1 MRGTSYNHL
10 YYFWTV
16 AREGGV
22 ARAAEVLHLT
32 PQTIS
37 GQLRVLEGSL
47 GVRLFVRRGRN
58 LALTDSGR
66 LALSFADEIFRL
78 GAEMGEALKGRDTGR
93 PLPFAVGV
101 VDVVPKMVAYRL
113 LEPALHLPQP
123 VRILCREGKLD
134 ALLADIAVHK
144 LDMVLADTPLGS
156 AVKVRAFNHPLGEC
170 GITFFAASALAERYR
185 EGFPQCLGD
194 APLLVPAQS
203 TALRGS
209 LMHWMDQ
216 LGVRPRIVGEFED
229 RALMQAFGQ
238 AGVGVFM
245 SPSVIDTEI
254 AVQYGVVSIG
264 STDAV
269 RERYYA
275 ISAERHLRHPA
286 VVAVSQA
293 ARSDLFHASP
303 QRDQSGGPSLG
314 PRGPA
319 PTQGP

>member
-37 GQLRVLEGSL
+37 SQLRVLERSL
-47 GVRLFVRRGRN
+47 GARLFRRSGRN
-58 LALTDSGR
+58 LALTETGR
-66 LALSFADEIFRL
+66 LALTFADEIFRL
-78 GAEMGEALKGRDTGR
+78 GAEMTEALKGRGSGR
-93 PLPFAVGV
+93 PLQFSVGV

-113 LEPALHLPQP
+113 LEPALHLPEP

-134 ALLADIAVHK
+134 ALLGDIAIHK
-144 LDMVLADTPLGS
+144 LDMVLADTPLAGD
-156 AVKVRAFNHPLGEC
+156 VNVRAFNHPLGEC
-170 GITFFAASALAERYR
+170 GITFFAAPAIAARYR
-185 EGFPQCLGD
+185 DGFPRSLQD
-194 APLLVPAQS
+194 APMLVPAVN

-209 LMHWMDQ
+209 LMHWLDQ
-216 LGVRPRIVGEFED
+216 LDIRPQIVGEFED

-238 AGVGVFM
+238 AAVGVFM
-245 SPSVIDTEI
+245 SPSVIDAEV
-254 AVQYGVVSIG
+254 ARQYRVEAIG
-264 STDAV
+264 STPEV

-275 ISAERHLRHPA
+275 ISAERRLRHPA

-293 ARSDLFHASP
+293 ARVDMFRTPVEHGEATDGHP
-303 QRDQSGGPSLG
+303 DR
-314 PRGPA
+314 
-319 PTQGP
+319 

>member
-37 GQLRVLEGSL
+37 GQLRVLERSL
-47 GVRLFVRRGRN
+47 GARLFGRSGRN
-58 LALTDSGR
+58 LVLTDTGR

-78 GAEMGEALKGRDTGR
+78 GAEMSEALKGRGGGR
-93 PLPFAVGV
+93 PLQFSVGI

-113 LEPALHLPQP
+113 LEPALHLGEP

-134 ALLADIAVHK
+134 ALLADIAMHK
-144 LDMVLADTPLGS
+144 LDMVLADTPLGG

-170 GITFFAASALAERYR
+170 GITFFAAPALAERYR
-185 EGFPQCLGD
+185 EGFPRSLED
-194 APLLVPAQS
+194 APLLVPALN
-203 TALRGS
+203 TALRGN
-209 LMHWMDQ
+209 LMHWLDQ
-216 LGVRPRIVGEFED
+216 CGVRPRIVGEFED

-238 AGVGVFM
+238 AGVGVFT
-245 SPSVIDTEI
+245 SPSVIDAEV
-254 AVQYGVVSIG
+254 ARQYRVEAIG
-264 STDAV
+264 DTAQV

-293 ARSDLFHASP
+293 ARSDLFRMPDAPPGSP
-303 QRDQSGGPSLG
+303 QTQSTPSRAAE
-314 PRGPA
+314 P
-319 PTQGP
+319 